1 MKKATAIYARY
12 SSHAQDGGTSIEV
25 QLDACGKGLEPA
37 SFREYVD
44 RARTGR
50 SMVGREALLRLL
62 ADAEAG
68 QIDRVLVYKYD
79 RIGRN
84 LAETSAI
91 IAQLE
96 DSGVEVVSVTEGK
109 DQLARGMHLVISEHY
124 SRVLAERT
132 RDGLMQRFK
141 QHAST
146 GGPPPYGYQSLEENG
161 TKRLRVNEG
170 EAAIVRGIFG
180 DYLSG
185 KGFKEIAHDLHRR
198 NVPTRRGGPW
208 TFASVRAI
216 LRNLVYTGKISFNRR
231 RFKLSRKT
239 GHRVPEWRDGR
250 DVVSWEDESLRII
263 GASDHAEVVRRFAER
278 ARPDAHPR
286 ASNSIRPFTGLID
299 CENGHRCYSRRSK
312 NRKGDYY
319 YYACGVRQRTS
330 KDVCDNAAVVRED
343 LLVRDITQAFAEVF
357 TDAESIIAEA
367 TAEAEQ
373 MVGSSREESARV
385 KSQLAE
391 IDREIA
397 ALTRLM
403 VDPDMEAAARKA
415 LIRQMSELET
425 RRDSLQ
431 GAVSVMLAEAND
443 TIDGLAEAVRQAFA
457 EARES
462 FTTIATPLEMHE
474 FVEQVVG
481 PLTLQRDGTVVPG
494 SKSRRR

>member
-25 QLDACGKGLEPA
+25 QLDACGKGLEPG

-62 ADAEAG
+62 ADAESG

-161 TKRLRVNEG
+161 VKRLRVNET

-185 KGFKEIAHDLHRR
+185 KGFKEIAHGLHRR
-198 NVPTRRGGPW
+198 GVPTRRGGPW

-216 LRNLVYTGKISFNRR
+216 LRNAVYTGTVSFNRR

-239 GHRVPEWRDGR
+239 GHRVPEWRDEG
-250 DVVSWEDESLRII
+250 DVQTWKDEALRII
-263 GASDHAEVVRRFAER
+263 DAGDHAEIVRRFDER
-278 ARPDAHPR
+278 SRPDARPR
-286 ASNSIRPFTGLID
+286 ASNTIRPFTGLIY

-343 LLVRDITQAFAEVF
+343 LLIRDITSAFGEVF
-357 TDAESIIAEA
+357 ADADSIIAEA
-367 TAEAEQ
+367 LAEAER

-385 KSQLAE
+385 RSQLAE
-391 IDREIA
+391 NDREIA
-397 ALTRLM
+397 ALTRLLI
-403 VDPDMEAAARKA
+403 DPDFDATAKKA
-415 LIRQMSELET
+415 LARQMSELES
-425 RRDSLQ
+425 RRDDLT
-431 GAVSVMLAEAND
+431 GAIAAMLDEANG
-443 TIDGLAEAVRQAFA
+443 TTEGLASAVRQAFA
-457 EARES
+457 EAREA
-462 FTTIATPLEMHE
+462 FDAIATPIEMHE
-474 FVEQVVG
+474 FADQVIG
-481 PLTLQRDGTVVPG
+481 PLTLRRDGSLVPG
-494 SKSRRR
+494 SISRPR